1 MESLK
6 DKAISILLENQGKNK
21 EFSAISSYDDLFEI
35 ASSFILLERLEDA
48 RGVLEY
54 ISKFQTKKGDFQFKK
69 LIKNG
74 NFDNGKKNPII
85 FLKVLNDYFQKA
97 NNKKDILKFSK
108 EIKRSLSYLDDYFD
122 KNFILFYELDKL
134 GLKKF
139 SAYENTLFLSFA
151 EEFSDIL
158 NEYNLNKEADKIYIF
173 KTKVELG
180 CQRYFFNRDEKVIIE
195 WFKPEVFKYKIAKD
209 VKLPQI
215 FLNYDFNN
223 ISIEKEVLKHIK
235 VDIKNE
241 TNFEYILLILLYLKL
256 KKDKDFLKLYE
267 NYKNYMFFFPKKLVC
282 EKNYNT
288 KIKKSLFV
296 EFKEDVKKFEK
307 EKMVLISLNQL
318 KIVNLVLRL
327 EKET

>member
-6 DKAISILLENQGKNK
+6 DKAISILIENKGKTSDFLN
-21 EFSAISSYDDLFEI
+21 ISSYDDLFETL
-35 ASSFILLERLEDA
+35 SSFVLLERFDDA
-48 RGVLEY
+48 KKVLDY
-54 ISKFQTKKGDFQFKK
+54 ICKYQTKKGDFQFKRLVK
-69 LIKNG
+69 SG
-74 NFDNGKKNPII
+74 NFDAGRKNPII
-85 FLKVLNDYFQKA
+85 FLKVLNEYFQKV
-97 NNKKDILKFSK
+97 NNKKEVARFSK
-108 EIKRSLSYLDDYFD
+108 EIKRALSYLDDSFD
-122 KNFILFYELDKL
+122 KNFILFYEFDKL

-139 SAYENTLFLSFA
+139 SAYDNTLFLSFA

-256 KKDKDFLKLYE
+256 KKDKDYLKLYE
-267 NYKNYMFFFPKKLVC
+267 NYKKYMFYFPKKLVS
-282 EKNYNT
+282 EKNYNA

-307 EKMVLISLNQL
+307 EKMIIISLNQL
-318 KIVNLVLRL
+318 KIANLVLRL
-327 EKET
+327 EL